1 MCPVDA
7 LADALTGALA
17 DALAD
22 ALAETLLDGLADTLD
37 DVLADSLASA
47 VEVAGG
53 MLGVPT
59 LTRRV
64 IGVADATE
72 APAAG
77 IVPMMVLG
85 LS

>member
-1 MCPVDA
+1 MDV
-7 LADALTGALA
+7 
-17 DALAD
+17 
-22 ALAETLLDGLADTLD
+22 LAETLLDGLADALA
-37 DVLADSLASA
+37 DVLAGPLALA

-53 MLGVPT
+53 TLGVPT

-72 APAAG
+72 APASG